1 MSQASKQT
9 IQDFRL
15 AQLID
20 FVLSDMDKQ
29 MNTGMILVDLQK
41 AFDPSDHD
49 VLLEKIKYFGFLTSV
64 VKQFEPYFSN
74 RKWLFCIDVF
84 SEAGTLKYSVPQG
97 FILEPLLSYYM

>member
-1 MSQASKQT
+1 MNQASKQT

-64 VKQFEPYFSN
+64 VK
-74 RKWLFCIDVF
+74 
-84 SEAGTLKYSVPQG
+84 
-97 FILEPLLSYYM
+97 

>member
-15 AQLID
+15 VQLID
-20 FVLSDMDKQ
+20 FVLRDMDKQ

-49 VLLEKIKYFGFLTSV
+49 TLLEKIKYFGFLTSA
-64 VKQFEPYFSN
+64 VK
-74 RKWLFCIDVF
+74 
-84 SEAGTLKYSVPQG
+84 
-97 FILEPLLSYYM
+97 

>member
-15 AQLID
+15 VQLID
-20 FVLSDMDKQ
+20 FVLRDMDKQ

-49 VLLEKIKYFGFLTSV
+49 ALLEKIKYFGFLTSV
-64 VKQFEPYFSN
+64 VK
-74 RKWLFCIDVF
+74 
-84 SEAGTLKYSVPQG
+84 
-97 FILEPLLSYYM
+97 

>member
-49 VLLEKIKYFGFLTSV
+49 ALLEKIKYFGFLTSV
-64 VKQFEPYFSN
+64 VK
-74 RKWLFCIDVF
+74 
-84 SEAGTLKYSVPQG
+84 
-97 FILEPLLSYYM
+97 

>member
-15 AQLID
+15 VQLID
-20 FVLSDMDKQ
+20 FVLRDMDKQ

-49 VLLEKIKYFGFLTSV
+49 ALLEKIKYFGFLTSA
-64 VKQFEPYFSN
+64 VK
-74 RKWLFCIDVF
+74 
-84 SEAGTLKYSVPQG
+84 
-97 FILEPLLSYYM
+97 